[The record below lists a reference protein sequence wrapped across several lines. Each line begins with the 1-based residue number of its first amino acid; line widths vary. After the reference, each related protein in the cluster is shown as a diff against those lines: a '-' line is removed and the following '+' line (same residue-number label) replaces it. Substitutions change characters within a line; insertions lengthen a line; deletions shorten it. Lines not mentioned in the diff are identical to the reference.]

1 MPRGGPRPNSG
12 GARPGA
18 GRPKASV
25 VAYQASR
32 RDQLQALVTDKDW
45 EAIVMRA
52 VNDAKNG
59 DYVAR
64 TWLTPYVAGKVP
76 DELTLHASHQIEIIY
91 SDANSADPALPAPTP
106 FRAAADHQR
115 VNEIQRGLPGA

>member
-1 MPRGGPRPNSG
+1 MPRG

-32 RDQLQALVTDKDW
+32 RDQLQAFVTDADW
-45 EAIVMRA
+45 EAIVSRA
-52 VNDAKNG
+52 VEDAKTG

-64 TWLTPYVAGKVP
+64 QWLTPYVAGKVP
-76 DELTLHASHQIEIIY
+76 DELNANVHTLIEIVY
-91 SDANSADPALPAPTP
+91 SDSNQADPALPAPIAL
-106 FRAAADHQR
+106 RAAADRQ
-115 VNEIQRGLPGA
+115 